1 MMRTSWGV
9 LAAAVALSVTVVACS
24 DGDDD
29 DAATSDDT
37 EQEERATDDTGDD
50 NGSDA
55 ADDSGAGEDEA
66 ASDDP
71 ERQAYVDAFVA
82 SSSDDTLS
90 EEENQCFGEA
100 VVDSVGVD
108 KLAEVITPDE
118 VRESAGAVPSDL
130 GVEVTED
137 EGEAFYDLVSE
148 CVDIEAMFAEGI
160 TGDDSVP
167 EEAKECLVDEFDGE
181 FLRGFYV
188 SLYIQGSQGFANDE
202 DLMNQMQAAYSECG
216 ITP

>member
-29 DAATSDDT
+29 DAAKSDDT
-37 EQEERATDDTGDD
+37 EQGSQATDDGGDD
-50 NGSDA
+50 NGSAA
-55 ADDSGAGEDEA
+55 ADED
-66 ASDDP
+66 ASNDP
-71 ERQAYVDAFVA
+71 ERQAYVDAFVS

-90 EEENQCFGEA
+90 DEENQCFGEA

-108 KLAEVITPDE
+108 KLAEVVTPDE
-118 VRESAGAVPSDL
+118 VREAAGAVPSDL
-130 GVEVTED
+130 GVEVTQD

-167 EEAKECLVDEFDGE
+167 EDAKECLVEQFDGD

-188 SLYIQGSQGFANDE
+188 SLYVQGSEGFASDE
-202 DLMNQMQAAYSECG
+202 DLMNQMQAAYTECG